1 MTVSLNLIIIISIVF
16 IISVGLNI
24 FFANLVAGKK
34 ESVAFEE
41 AVFVLNSS
49 IVIQKK
55 KFLLGLL
62 ALSKK
67 YAVLSPSGKLSPPTD
82 SVQKYSEEK
91 KKLKT
96 AIVKK
101 IVRSLSM
108 KTRRKILKYY
118 SEPGLVD
125 YIISELDKFDS
136 EEDTILPGGLS
147 E

>member
-1 MTVSLNLIIIISIVF
+1 MTVSLTLIIIVAIVF
-16 IISVGLNI
+16 IFSIGLNI
-24 FFANLVAGKK
+24 FLANLAAGKK
-34 ESVAFEE
+34 EDIKFEE
-41 AVFVLNSS
+41 AFSTLNSS
-49 IVIQKK
+49 IDIQKK
-55 KFLLGLL
+55 KFILGLT

-67 YAVLSPSGKLSPPTD
+67 YAILSPSGKTTRPTE
-82 SVQKYSEEK
+82 SVQRYSEDK

-101 IVRSLSM
+101 IVRSISM

-118 SEPGLVD
+118 SEPGMID

-136 EEDTILPGGLS
+136 EEETVLPGGQS

>member
-1 MTVSLNLIIIISIVF
+1 MTVSLTLITIVAIVF

-24 FFANLVAGKK
+24 FLANLAAGKK
-34 ESVAFEE
+34 EEVKFEE
-41 AVFVLNSS
+41 AFSILDSS
-49 IVIQKK
+49 INIQKK
-55 KFLLGLL
+55 KFILGLI

-67 YAVLSPSGKLSPPTD
+67 YAVLSPSGKTTRPTE
-82 SVQKYSEEK
+82 SVQRYSEDK

-101 IVRSLSM
+101 IVRSISM

-118 SEPGLVD
+118 SEPGMID
-125 YIISELDKFDS
+125 YIITELDKFDS
-136 EEDTILPGGLS
+136 EEETILPGGSS

>member
-1 MTVSLNLIIIISIVF
+1 MTVSLTLIIIVAIVF
-16 IISVGLNI
+16 IFSIGLNI
-24 FFANLVAGKK
+24 FLANLAAGKK
-34 ESVAFEE
+34 EDIKFEE
-41 AVFVLNSS
+41 AFSTLNSS
-49 IVIQKK
+49 IDIQKK
-55 KFLLGLL
+55 KFILGLT

-67 YAVLSPSGKLSPPTD
+67 YAVLSPSGKTTRPTE
-82 SVQKYSEEK
+82 SVQRYSEDK

-101 IVRSLSM
+101 IVRSISM

-118 SEPGLVD
+118 SESGMID

-136 EEDTILPGGLS
+136 EEETVLPGGQS

>member
-1 MTVSLNLIIIISIVF
+1 MTVSLTLITIVAIVF

-24 FFANLVAGKK
+24 FLANLAAGKK
-34 ESVAFEE
+34 EEVKFEE
-41 AVFVLNSS
+41 AFSILNSS
-49 IVIQKK
+49 IDIQKK
-55 KFLLGLL
+55 KFILGLT

-67 YAVLSPSGKLSPPTD
+67 YAVLSPSGKTTKPTE
-82 SVQKYSEEK
+82 SVQRYSEDK

-101 IVRSLSM
+101 IVRSISM

-118 SEPGLVD
+118 SEPGMID
-125 YIISELDKFDS
+125 YIITELDKFDS
-136 EEDTILPGGLS
+136 EEETILPGGSS

>member
-1 MTVSLNLIIIISIVF
+1 MTVSLTLIIIVAIVF
-16 IISVGLNI
+16 IISIGLNI
-24 FFANLVAGKK
+24 FLANLAAGKK
-34 ESVAFEE
+34 EDIKFEE
-41 AVFVLNSS
+41 AFSTLNSS
-49 IVIQKK
+49 IDIQKK
-55 KFLLGLL
+55 KFMLGLT

-67 YAVLSPSGKLSPPTD
+67 YAILSPSGKTTKPTE
-82 SVQKYSEEK
+82 SVQRYSEDK

-101 IVRSLSM
+101 IVRSISM

-118 SEPGLVD
+118 SEPGMID

-136 EEDTILPGGLS
+136 EEETVLPGGQS

>member
-1 MTVSLNLIIIISIVF
+1 MTVSLNLIIFVALVFIVLVGLIVF
-16 IISVGLNI
+16 L
-24 FFANLVAGKK
+24 ANLAAGKK
-34 ESVAFEE
+34 GEIEFEE
-41 AVFVLNSS
+41 AFITLNSS
-49 IVIQKK
+49 IKVQKK
-55 KFLLGLL
+55 KFMIGLL

-67 YAVLSPSGKLSPPTD
+67 YAVLSPSGKTERPTE
-82 SVQKYSEEK
+82 SVAKYSEDK

-101 IVRSLSM
+101 IVRSISM

-118 SEPGLVD
+118 SESGMID

-136 EEDTILPGGLS
+136 EEETTLPGGSS

>member
-16 IISVGLNI
+16 IISIGLNV
-24 FFANLVAGKK
+24 FLANLAAAKK
-34 ESVAFEE
+34 DGISFEE
-41 AVFVLNSS
+41 AFSILNSS
-49 IVIQKK
+49 IDIQKK
-55 KFLLGLL
+55 KFILGLT
-62 ALSKK
+62 ALTKK
-67 YAVLSPSGKLSPPTD
+67 YAVLSPSGKTTRPTEA
-82 SVQKYSEEK
+82 VVKYSEDK

-118 SEPGLVD
+118 SEPGMID
-125 YIISELDKFDS
+125 YIITELDKFDS
-136 EEDTILPGGLS
+136 EEETTLPGGVS

>member
-1 MTVSLNLIIIISIVF
+1 MTVSLTLIIIVAIVF
-16 IISVGLNI
+16 IFSIGLNI
-24 FFANLVAGKK
+24 FLANLAAGKK
-34 ESVAFEE
+34 EDIKFEE
-41 AVFVLNSS
+41 AFSTLNSS
-49 IVIQKK
+49 IDIQKK
-55 KFLLGLL
+55 KFILGLT

-67 YAVLSPSGKLSPPTD
+67 YAVLSPSGKTTRPTE
-82 SVQKYSEEK
+82 SVQRYSEDK

-101 IVRSLSM
+101 IVRSISM

-118 SEPGLVD
+118 SESGMID

-136 EEDTILPGGLS
+136 EEETILPGGQS

>member
-1 MTVSLNLIIIISIVF
+1 MTVSLNLIIIIAIVF
-16 IISVGLNI
+16 IISIGLNV
-24 FFANLVAGKK
+24 FLANLAAGKK
-34 ESVAFEE
+34 DEPKFEE
-41 AVFVLNSS
+41 AFSILNAS
-49 IVIQKK
+49 IDIQKK
-55 KFLLGLL
+55 KFILGLT

-67 YAVLSPSGKLSPPTD
+67 YAVLSPSGKTTPPTE
-82 SVQKYSEEK
+82 SVQRYSEDK

-136 EEDTILPGGLS
+136 EEETILPGGIS

>member
-24 FFANLVAGKK
+24 FFANLAAGKK

-49 IVIQKK
+49 IEIQKK

-67 YAVLSPSGKLSPPTD
+67 YAVLSPSGKMSPPTD

-136 EEDTILPGGLS
+136 EEETILPGGLS

>member
-1 MTVSLNLIIIISIVF
+1 MTVSLNLIIIVSIVF
-16 IISVGLNI
+16 IISIGLNI
-24 FFANLVAGKK
+24 FLANLAAGKK
-34 ESVAFEE
+34 DNVKFEE
-41 AVFVLNSS
+41 AFSILNSS
-49 IVIQKK
+49 IDIQKK
-55 KFLLGLL
+55 KFILGLT

-67 YAVLSPSGKLSPPTD
+67 YAVLSPSGKTTRPTE
-82 SVQKYSEEK
+82 SVLKYSEDK

-118 SEPGLVD
+118 SEPGMID
-125 YIISELDKFDS
+125 YIITELDKFDT
-136 EEDTILPGGLS
+136 EEETTLPGGTS

>member
-1 MTVSLNLIIIISIVF
+1 MTVSLTLITIVAIVF

-24 FFANLVAGKK
+24 FFANLAAGKK
-34 ESVAFEE
+34 EEVKFEE
-41 AVFVLNSS
+41 AFSILDSS
-49 IVIQKK
+49 INIQKK
-55 KFLLGLL
+55 KFILGLI

-67 YAVLSPSGKLSPPTD
+67 YAVLSPSGKTTRPTE
-82 SVQKYSEEK
+82 SVQRYSEDK

-101 IVRSLSM
+101 IVRSISM

-118 SEPGLVD
+118 SEPGMID
-125 YIISELDKFDS
+125 YIITELDKFDS
-136 EEDTILPGGLS
+136 EEETILPGGSS